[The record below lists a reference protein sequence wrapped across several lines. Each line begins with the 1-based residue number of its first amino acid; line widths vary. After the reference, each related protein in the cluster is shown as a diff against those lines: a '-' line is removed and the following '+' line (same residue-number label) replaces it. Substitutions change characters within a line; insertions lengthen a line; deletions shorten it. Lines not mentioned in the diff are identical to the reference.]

1 MLVDIENS
9 NSISI
14 FDISSILYHDI
25 DIAIEENIAV
35 INKLV
40 MIELI
45 IGTVK
50 FLTGY
55 YPLSIGVT
63 LKANVNTKLI
73 DNCIDIWIKTDLE
86 VSIEIPIYS
95 FLSARKL
102 LK

>member
-25 DIAIEENIAV
+25 DIEENIAV

-63 LKANVNTKLI
+63 LKANVNAELI
-73 DNCIDIWIKTDLE
+73 DDCIDIWIKTDLE
-86 VSIEIPIYS
+86 VFIEIPIYS

>member
-73 DNCIDIWIKTDLE
+73 DNCIDI
-86 VSIEIPIYS
+86 
-95 FLSARKL
+95 
-102 LK
+102 